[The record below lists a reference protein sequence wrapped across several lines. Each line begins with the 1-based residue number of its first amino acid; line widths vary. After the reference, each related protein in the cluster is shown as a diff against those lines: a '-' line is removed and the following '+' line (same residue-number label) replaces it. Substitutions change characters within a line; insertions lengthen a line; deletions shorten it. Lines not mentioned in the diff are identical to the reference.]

1 MNLDDYVKREEEQ
14 RRNALPNWA
23 NAFYDIDTL
32 NVKPSKKE
40 LIKSFNKYINCYTPT
55 KRPNYSLPHHVKL
68 DSKNFPHQIMQQ
80 IKSTDNKSMLIIIN
94 MIDSQDE
101 WATSFITEEEYK
113 KRINKY
119 EQVGSQAFYELNLY
133 NIFHINQTFVTYE
146 EEIIQKCGSIFFSMD
161 GKAFIKPKLS
171 KELSKITDNQ
181 LGEILAQKAVEL
193 KQKVYK
199 K

>member
-1 MNLDDYVKREEEQ
+1 MEENSFFEIPKDENVYIYEIYVK
-14 RRNALPNWA
+14 
-23 NAFYDIDTL
+23 Y
-32 NVKPSKKE
+32 PSG
-40 LIKSFNKYINCYTPT
+40 SCHYGF
-55 KRPNYSLPHHVKL
+55 R
-68 DSKNFPHQIMQQ
+68 
-80 IKSTDNKSMLIIIN
+80 
-94 MIDSQDE
+94 IDSQDE

-181 LGEILAQKAVEL
+181 IVEILSQKAVEL